1 MGVTG
6 SVPPPAGVGA
16 RAGRRPAIWSLI
28 AGLEAALAL
37 AGPFLLAE
45 GLLRRQGTPIAEGFG
60 LVALAV
66 GLFLWEARR
75 APLPPS
81 LGSGTALAARGRP
94 WWTHRTPWVG
104 RYLCVACGF
113 RQEEPATFCP
123 RCGKPLVRL
132 PPVRRPGTG
141 PEDGGAGP

>member
-1 MGVTG
+1 MGVVG
-6 SVPPPAGVGA
+6 SVPPPAGVGS
-16 RAGRRPAIWSLI
+16 RGGRGSPLWPLI

-37 AGPFLLAE
+37 TGPFLLTE
-45 GLLRRQGTPIAEGFG
+45 GLLRRQGMPIAEGLG

-66 GLFLWEARR
+66 GLFVWEARR
-75 APLPPS
+75 APLPPFRR
-81 LGSGTALAARGRP
+81 SGPAPAARGRP

-132 PPVRRPGTG
+132 PPVRGPGPG
-141 PEDGGAGP
+141 PGDGGAGP